1 MDWSQV
7 LCVRNLS
14 CRTEASW
21 TLRTQA
27 LDRVLPSLLVPT
39 GAPGVDKALID
50 RGGVVGKA
58 GEMAVT
64 MHGSVLLRFL
74 TEINQ
79 KATLYLLSL
88 FFSAKSCPI
97 LFRPVDC
104 SLPVPSVPGI
114 SQTRILEWVAFPFS
128 RESSQPRDRT
138 QISNLQ
144 ADFLPADPCSV
155 SRSAVSDSLR
165 PHGL

>member
-1 MDWSQV
+1 M
-7 LCVRNLS
+7 
-14 CRTEASW
+14 
-21 TLRTQA
+21 
-27 LDRVLPSLLVPT
+27 
-39 GAPGVDKALID
+39 DKALID

-64 MHGSVLLRFL
+64 MHGIVLLCFL

-97 LFRPVDC
+97 LFRPMDC

-114 SQTRILEWVAFPFS
+114 YQTRILEWVAFSFS

-138 QISNLQ
+138 QISQL
-144 ADFLPADPCSV
+144 AGGFFTSSSV
-155 SRSAVSDSLR
+155 
-165 PHGL
+165 